1 MLRKLLSQTAVYGIS
16 ATVAKFLNYL
26 LTPLLTRVLSED
38 VYGEMSYLY
47 AIIPFAN
54 VLLTMG
60 FSTGYF
66 RFAAQCE
73 NQAERKRLF
82 STLWSSVSLFSLV
95 LCGVIAA
102 LFPSPATIT
111 MAALILVDNISSIPL
126 SMLREQGKALRYTI
140 INITGVVINVVL
152 CFSFYTYI
160 DGASSSA
167 VWVLLANLAASL
179 GSLLLLLPSCI
190 RMFTSKVDFTVLK
203 RVAKYSYPLMVAGIM
218 GVASDF
224 IDRQMLRW
232 LLPEDIALSQL
243 GIYSAVAKIAALMV
257 IFRQI
262 YTLGAEP
269 FFLQKFSKEDFGRL
283 NAAALKYF
291 TAIGII
297 IFLAIMLYSDIFALI
312 LGSDFREGMTILPL
326 LLFSNLLAGVLVNL
340 SFWYKVADKTK
351 IAVIVTISGISI
363 SLALNLTL
371 IPLYGYN
378 GAAWARV
385 GATFAMVLL
394 SYLLGQKYYPVRY
407 DMRSLA
413 LYTALGAIIFTLSH
427 YTALIEPSLARWS
440 INFVLFAIFCIIF
453 VKKEGFWGHIKR
465 LIHKS

>member
-1 MLRKLLSQTAVYGIS
+1 MLKKLLSQTAVYGIS
-16 ATVAKFLNYL
+16 ATIAKFLNYL
-26 LTPLLTRVLSED
+26 LTPLLTRVLTDD

-66 RFAAQCE
+66 RFAAQCKD
-73 NQAERKRLF
+73 QDERKRLF

-102 LFPSPATIT
+102 IFPSPATVT

-140 INITGVVINVVL
+140 INVSGVIINVVL
-152 CFSFYTYI
+152 CYSFYTYI
-160 DGASSSA
+160 EGASSSA

-179 GSLLLLLPSCI
+179 GSLLLLLPSCFK
-190 RMFTSKVDFTVLK
+190 MFTSKIDFSVLK
-203 RVAKYSYPLMVAGIM
+203 RVATYSYPLMLAGIM

-232 LLPEDIALSQL
+232 MLPDSIALAHL
-243 GIYSAVAKIAALMV
+243 GVYSAVAKIAALMV

-291 TAIGII
+291 TAVGII
-297 IFLAIMLYSDIFALI
+297 IFLGITLYSDIFGLI
-312 LGSDFREGMTILPL
+312 LGSDFRDGMTILPL
-326 LLFSNLLAGVLVNL
+326 LLLSNLLAGILVNL

-351 IAVIVTISGISI
+351 IAVIVTLSGITI
-363 SLALNLTL
+363 SLALNFLL
-371 IPLYGYN
+371 IPIWGYN
-378 GAAWARV
+378 GSAWARV
-385 GATFAMVLL
+385 GATFSMVAL
-394 SYLLGQKYYPVRY
+394 SYILGQKYYPVKY
-407 DMRSLA
+407 DLRSLG
-413 LYTALGAIIFTLSH
+413 LYTLVGAIIFTLGY
-427 YTALIEPSLARWS
+427 YTAEISPSILRWG
-440 INFVLFAIFCIIF
+440 INFVLIAIFCIIF
-453 VKKEGFWGHIKR
+453 VKREGFWVYIKK
-465 LIHKS
+465 LIRR